1 MELGR
6 KNMKKNLKMILGSVL
21 ISSLMLTPLATA
33 SAATSMNH
41 PAEIDAM
48 SSATTVQPED
58 TITDGVTKREIT
70 LNTGIAIYKVD
81 VYVSSYGAMIENIV
95 DKTTDAPGWTAN
107 VWEVFKEEGGLTKY
121 VGKTYAE
128 IKNMPLPSE
137 MPVMG
142 GTDST
147 PPNFH
152 NKILELI
159 TELEQEP
166 NAGEKTAKTELA
178 KAVYEARS
186 LYEQKDGDEY
196 ESSSMAKLV
205 EKYEKAMSVLKDNRA
220 DQTTIY
226 NAVSELREALESLAY
241 APADWTRYKHLMEQ
255 AETIIANEQEYTRT
269 SIAQLRQVLSDVK
282 QEAERGGN
290 TKSKVKTLESKLEN
304 ALNAV
309 VKQSQ
314 AGNRFTINAKIGQA
328 GDSETPSM
336 ANAFMNPHVL
346 LIENEGESVY
356 QISFKKDKFQGIT
369 ANILTVK
376 HIENGKEVLA
386 EESTGIGEYDK
397 VFTIKRQKSGEKTID
412 VLLGAKM
419 AGPDIN
425 EMPAVLVLDTTSKR
439 AEGESLKQADK
450 AELKKVI
457 DENKTTYDEV
467 LAGEY
472 KEEGSRSFLNL
483 YNKALMALEDV
494 TATEETVDS
503 AAKYLKSA
511 KEIYLV
517 PKKVDD
523 FTRVLVAAE
532 EKKAEDYTEKSYAVL
547 KTAIDEGNANWSKR
561 STLTNAQLQQLID
574 KLEEGMQGLKP
585 AGTPEEPSTD
595 IPPMEQPGTDIPK
608 NEINLQNGEYTLK
621 GALYN
626 FNSPDKLSMANQG
639 LEQPLSVIAKD
650 GTYRLRMNMNT
661 IKLGTSEGALSKVSY
676 FEGNLKNDSD
686 IIAWGTTSDGT
697 KYPKTV
703 EFPVAYKADSVTLEV
718 FVPIME
724 KIAPG
729 HGTQKV
735 LLKLDWSSL
744 QTSKLDETVI
754 HKENGGENTGHTD
767 KNGARQTKEIHQNQ
781 SVPQTNINSETS
793 EIKKSEEKVISATNV
808 QKESGTTDINSPKTE
823 DCSNL
828 IGYLCLFGFIISGG
842 LIAICKKQKTND

>member
-147 PPNFH
+147 PPDFH

-419 AGPDIN
+419 AGPDVN

-503 AAKYLKSA
+503 VAKYLKSA

-661 IKLGTSEGALSKVSY
+661 IKLGASEGALSKVSY

>member
-1 MELGR
+1 
-6 KNMKKNLKMILGSVL
+6 MKKNLKMILGSVL

-147 PPNFH
+147 PPDFH

-419 AGPDIN
+419 AGPDVN

-483 YNKALMALEDV
+483 YNKALIALEDV

-626 FNSPDKLSMANQG
+626 FNSPDKPSMANQG

>member
-1 MELGR
+1 
-6 KNMKKNLKMILGSVL
+6 MKKNLKMILGSVL

-147 PPNFH
+147 PPDFH

-290 TKSKVKTLESKLEN
+290 TKSKVKTLESKLQN

-457 DENKTTYDEV
+457 DENKTTYNEV

-595 IPPMEQPGTDIPK
+595 IPQMEQPGTDIPK

>member
-1 MELGR
+1 
-6 KNMKKNLKMILGSVL
+6 MKKNLKMILGSVL

-147 PPNFH
+147 PPDFH

-419 AGPDIN
+419 AGPDVN

>member
-1 MELGR
+1 
-6 KNMKKNLKMILGSVL
+6 MKKNLKMILGSVL

-70 LNTGIAIYKVD
+70 LNTGIAIYKID

-147 PPNFH
+147 PPDFH

-304 ALNAV
+304 ALDAV

-419 AGPDIN
+419 AGPDVN

-626 FNSPDKLSMANQG
+626 FNSPDKPSMANQG

>member
-1 MELGR
+1 
-6 KNMKKNLKMILGSVL
+6 MKKNLKMILGSVL

-70 LNTGIAIYKVD
+70 LNTGIAIYKID

-147 PPNFH
+147 PPDFH

-397 VFTIKRQKSGEKTID
+397 IFTIKRQKSGEKTID

-419 AGPDIN
+419 AGPDVS

-547 KTAIDEGNANWSKR
+547 KTAIDEGKANWSKR

>member
-1 MELGR
+1 
-6 KNMKKNLKMILGSVL
+6 MKKNLKMILGSVL

-147 PPNFH
+147 PPDFH

-419 AGPDIN
+419 AGPDVN

-503 AAKYLKSA
+503 VAKYLKSA

-661 IKLGTSEGALSKVSY
+661 IKLGASEGALSKVSY

-808 QKESGTTDINSPKTE
+808 QKESGTTDINSPK
-823 DCSNL
+823 NR
-828 IGYLCLFGFIISGG
+828 G
-842 LIAICKKQKTND
+842 LQ

>member
-1 MELGR
+1 
-6 KNMKKNLKMILGSVL
+6 MKKNLKMILGSVL

-58 TITDGVTKREIT
+58 IITDGVTKREIT

-147 PPNFH
+147 PPDFH

-255 AETIIANEQEYTRT
+255 AETIIANEQEYTQT

-419 AGPDIN
+419 AGPDVS

-547 KTAIDEGNANWSKR
+547 KTAIDEGKANWSKR

-585 AGTPEEPSTD
+585 AGTPEEPSID

>member
-147 PPNFH
+147 PPDFH

-419 AGPDIN
+419 AGPDVN

-626 FNSPDKLSMANQG
+626 FNSPDKPSMANQG

>member
-1 MELGR
+1 
-6 KNMKKNLKMILGSVL
+6 MKKNLKMILGSVL

-70 LNTGIAIYKVD
+70 LNTGIAIYKID

-147 PPNFH
+147 PPDFH

-419 AGPDIN
+419 AGPDVS

-547 KTAIDEGNANWSKR
+547 KTAIDEGKANWSKR

>member
-1 MELGR
+1 
-6 KNMKKNLKMILGSVL
+6 MKKNLKMILGSVL

-147 PPNFH
+147 PPDFH

-419 AGPDIN
+419 AGPDVN

-703 EFPVAYKADSVTLEV
+703 EFPVAYQADSVTLEV

-767 KNGARQTKEIHQNQ
+767 KNGVRQTKEIHQNQ

>member
-1 MELGR
+1 
-6 KNMKKNLKMILGSVL
+6 MKKNLKMILGSVL

-147 PPNFH
+147 PPDFH

-419 AGPDIN
+419 AGPDVN

-503 AAKYLKSA
+503 EAKYLKSA

-703 EFPVAYKADSVTLEV
+703 EFPVAYQADSVTLEV

-767 KNGARQTKEIHQNQ
+767 KNGVRQTKEIHQNQ

>member
-1 MELGR
+1 
-6 KNMKKNLKMILGSVL
+6 MKKNLKMILGSVL

-95 DKTTDAPGWTAN
+95 DKITDAPGWTAN

-147 PPNFH
+147 PPDFH

-255 AETIIANEQEYTRT
+255 AETIIANKQEYTRT

-626 FNSPDKLSMANQG
+626 FNSPDKPSMANQG

>member
-419 AGPDIN
+419 AGPDVN

-661 IKLGTSEGALSKVSY
+661 IKLGASEGALSKVSY

>member
-70 LNTGIAIYKVD
+70 LNTGIAIYKID

-147 PPNFH
+147 PPDFH

-304 ALNAV
+304 ALDAV

-419 AGPDIN
+419 AGPDVN

-626 FNSPDKLSMANQG
+626 FNSPDKPSMANQG

>member
-1 MELGR
+1 
-6 KNMKKNLKMILGSVL
+6 MKKNLKMILGSVL

-147 PPNFH
+147 PPDFH

-241 APADWTRYKHLMEQ
+241 APDDWTRYKHLMEQ

-419 AGPDIN
+419 AGPDVN

-503 AAKYLKSA
+503 VAKYLKSA

-793 EIKKSEEKVISATNV
+793 EIKKSEEKVISETNV

>member
-1 MELGR
+1 
-6 KNMKKNLKMILGSVL
+6 MKKNLKMILGSVL

-58 TITDGVTKREIT
+58 IITDGVTKREIT

-147 PPNFH
+147 PPDFH

-255 AETIIANEQEYTRT
+255 AETIIANEQEYTQT

-419 AGPDIN
+419 AGPDVS

-547 KTAIDEGNANWSKR
+547 KTAIDEGKANWSKR

-718 FVPIME
+718 FVPLME

>member
-147 PPNFH
+147 PPDFH

-419 AGPDIN
+419 AGPDVN

-450 AELKKVI
+450 TELKKVI

>member
-1 MELGR
+1 
-6 KNMKKNLKMILGSVL
+6 MKKNLKMILGSVL

-147 PPNFH
+147 PPDFH

-419 AGPDIN
+419 AGPDVS

>member
-1 MELGR
+1 
-6 KNMKKNLKMILGSVL
+6 MKKNLKMILGSVL

-419 AGPDIN
+419 AGPDVN

-503 AAKYLKSA
+503 VAKYLKSA

-661 IKLGTSEGALSKVSY
+661 IKLGASEGALSKVSY

>member
-1 MELGR
+1 
-6 KNMKKNLKMILGSVL
+6 MKKNLKMILGSVL

-147 PPNFH
+147 PPDFH

-328 GDSETPSM
+328 GDSETPFM

-419 AGPDIN
+419 AGPDVN

-503 AAKYLKSA
+503 VAKYLKSA

-661 IKLGTSEGALSKVSY
+661 IKLGASEGALSKVSY

>member
-1 MELGR
+1 
-6 KNMKKNLKMILGSVL
+6 MKKNLKMILGSVL

-70 LNTGIAIYKVD
+70 LNTGIAIYKID

-147 PPNFH
+147 PPDFH

-419 AGPDIN
+419 AGPDVN

-595 IPPMEQPGTDIPK
+595 IPPMEQPGTDILK

-626 FNSPDKLSMANQG
+626 FNSPDKPSMANQG

>member
-1 MELGR
+1 
-6 KNMKKNLKMILGSVL
+6 MKKNLKMILGSVL

-147 PPNFH
+147 PPDFH

-419 AGPDIN
+419 AGPDVN

-523 FTRVLVAAE
+523 FTRVLIAAE

-626 FNSPDKLSMANQG
+626 FNSPDKPSMANQG

>member
-1 MELGR
+1 
-6 KNMKKNLKMILGSVL
+6 MKKNLKMILGSVL

-70 LNTGIAIYKVD
+70 LNTGIAIYKID

-147 PPNFH
+147 PPDFH

-397 VFTIKRQKSGEKTID
+397 IFTIKRQKSGEKTID

-419 AGPDIN
+419 AGPDVS

-503 AAKYLKSA
+503 AAKYLKYA

-547 KTAIDEGNANWSKR
+547 KTAIDEGKANWSKR

>member
-1 MELGR
+1 
-6 KNMKKNLKMILGSVL
+6 MKKNLKMILGSVL

-58 TITDGVTKREIT
+58 IITDGVTKREIT

-147 PPNFH
+147 PPDFH

-419 AGPDIN
+419 AGPDVS

-547 KTAIDEGNANWSKR
+547 KTAIDEGKANWSKR

-661 IKLGTSEGALSKVSY
+661 IKLGASEGALSKVSY

>member
-1 MELGR
+1 
-6 KNMKKNLKMILGSVL
+6 MKKNLKMILGSVL

-70 LNTGIAIYKVD
+70 LNTGIAIYKID

-147 PPNFH
+147 PPDFH

-314 AGNRFTINAKIGQA
+314 EGNRFTINAKIGQA

-419 AGPDIN
+419 AGPDVN

-661 IKLGTSEGALSKVSY
+661 IKLGASEGALSKVSY

-718 FVPIME
+718 FVPIMD

>member
-1 MELGR
+1 
-6 KNMKKNLKMILGSVL
+6 MKKNLKMILGSVL

-58 TITDGVTKREIT
+58 IITDGVTKREIT

-147 PPNFH
+147 PPDFH

-255 AETIIANEQEYTRT
+255 AETIIANEQEYTQT

-419 AGPDIN
+419 AGPDVS

-547 KTAIDEGNANWSKR
+547 KTAIDEGKANWSKR

>member
-1 MELGR
+1 
-6 KNMKKNLKMILGSVL
+6 MKKNLKMILGSVL

-70 LNTGIAIYKVD
+70 LNTGIAIYKID

-147 PPNFH
+147 PPDFH

-419 AGPDIN
+419 AGPDVN

-626 FNSPDKLSMANQG
+626 FNSPDKPSMANQG

>member
-1 MELGR
+1 
-6 KNMKKNLKMILGSVL
+6 MKKNLKMILGSVL

-147 PPNFH
+147 PPDFH

-255 AETIIANEQEYTRT
+255 AETIIANEQEYTQT

-419 AGPDIN
+419 AGPDVN

-503 AAKYLKSA
+503 VAKYLKSA

-661 IKLGTSEGALSKVSY
+661 IKLGASEGALSKVSY